1 MTALHYAASNNHS
14 AVVDVLCRSGA
25 NLEETNMQ
33 GETALNLACSNMHL
47 DVVRILVGYNAKYV
61 GDSDLMSIRCGI
73 DSLNV
78 VITNQIT
85 AEFTRCNDY
94 RSMVRRILR

>member
-1 MTALHYAASNNHS
+1 MDNQDRKFMTALHYAASNNHS

-47 DVVRILVGYNAKYV
+47 DVVRILVGYNANYNKPDHGGVYP
-61 GDSDLMSIRCGI
+61 LQRLSIDGTENI
-73 DSLNV
+73 ALNCCKR
-78 VITNQIT
+78 NN
-85 AEFTRCNDY
+85 A
-94 RSMVRRILR
+94 LP